1 MEREGGH
8 DEDGIV
14 WPESIAPYR
23 VVVVPIGG
31 GKSEGSEF
39 LREKGRELCDLLGG
53 SETFDDDDVMFDDR
67 VRESPGT
74 EIRMLLFFCFFFLTS
89 ILTHFL
95 FLVSFFLGVKL
106 KEASLSGIPWII
118 VLGKD
123 ALPTDRTLWKK
134 EKEVELLHHLMEVE
148 GEGTVEIQE
157 RGTGIKVNVKYGE
170 VLSYLKKHSRCR
182 TASEMLQNGFE
193 EQDNRKKGL

>member
-74 EIRMLLFFCFFFLTS
+74 EIRMLLFFCFFF
-89 ILTHFL
+89 FD
-95 FLVSFFLGVKL
+95 F
-106 KEASLSGIPWII
+106 
-118 VLGKD
+118 
-123 ALPTDRTLWKK
+123 
-134 EKEVELLHHLMEVE
+134 
-148 GEGTVEIQE
+148 
-157 RGTGIKVNVKYGE
+157 
-170 VLSYLKKHSRCR
+170 
-182 TASEMLQNGFE
+182 
-193 EQDNRKKGL
+193 